1 MPTPSY
7 QEAIERLETI
17 VRQIDNNE
25 LDIDQLGEKIK
36 EAHSL
41 IAFCSKKL
49 TKAENEVE
57 KLWKEKRHSEE

>member
-17 VRQIDNNE
+17 FRQIDNNE
-25 LDIDQLGEKIK
+25 LDFDQLGEKIK

-41 IAFCSKKL
+41 FAFCSKKL
-49 TKAENEVE
+49 T
-57 KLWKEKRHSEE
+57 